1 MDEQLSTVWLT
12 GDQVR
17 TLAHPLRLRLLGAL
31 RLDGPATATSLAHE
45 LGTNTGATSYHLRK
59 LADAGLVREEPAR
72 GTGRERWWRAVHQV
86 TSWRNTSFDDDPDA
100 RAAADWLNSYFVQQ
114 FVRRAEDWHTARDG
128 YSTEWRDAA
137 EYSDARL
144 TLTVDQLRRLNA
156 DLDEVVERYRTDP
169 GPGDGPAEQVMLYMY
184 AFPRVGS
191 GGGGADRHGPTGDE
205 PTGDAP

>member
-1 MDEQLSTVWLT
+1 MEEQQSTVWLT

-86 TSWRNTSFDDDPDA
+86 SSWRNTSFDDDPDA

-114 FVRRAEDWHTARDG
+114 FVRWAEDWHTARDG

-137 EYSDARL
+137 EYSDTRL

-156 DLDEVVERYRTDP
+156 DLDEVIERYRTDP

-184 AFPRVGS
+184 AFPRVAK
-191 GGGGADRHGPTGDE
+191 GGGADRAGSAGNELVGDQ
-205 PTGDAP
+205 P

>member
-17 TLAHPLRLRLLGAL
+17 SLAHPLRLRLLGAL

-72 GTGRERWWRAVHQV
+72 GTGRERWWRAVHQN

-100 RAAADWLNSYFVQQ
+100 RAAADWLNSYFLQVFVQ
-114 FVRRAEDWHTARDG
+114 RAEDWHAARDG
-128 YSTEWRDAA
+128 YSAQWRDAA
-137 EYSDARL
+137 DYSDTRL
-144 TLTVDQLRRLNA
+144 TLTADQLRRLNA
-156 DLDEVVERYRTDP
+156 EIAEVVERYRTDP
-169 GPGDGPAEQVMLYMY
+169 GPGDGAAEQVLLYRY
-184 AFPRVGS
+184 AFPRVVK
-191 GGGGADRHGPTGDE
+191 GGGADRDGFGGDE
-205 PTGDAP
+205 PVGDQR